1 MKSSLPWSLS
11 TSTKSTFIEGIAGEP
26 GSIRLSSNQA
36 LVLQPKYFL
45 MQMARPQCDTPL
57 VFNVWLDSCIAVP
70 HAGEWKE
77 RLDFFLTR
85 RASLVGTQLS
95 EVILTIRMLPVWSN
109 VSQVEKSSTEVTWT
123 CTYEPVGDAPA
134 PEHMKEGVVKVLKT
148 LEQAVKS
155 RQTFDPHTN
164 YWCIPGML
172 YGRLS
177 TTWTTSCPSTCLMSL
192 NLLQTSP

>member
-1 MKSSLPWSLS
+1 
-11 TSTKSTFIEGIAGEP
+11 
-26 GSIRLSSNQA
+26 
-36 LVLQPKYFL
+36 
-45 MQMARPQCDTPL
+45 
-57 VFNVWLDSCIAVP
+57 
-70 HAGEWKE
+70 
-77 RLDFFLTR
+77 
-85 RASLVGTQLS
+85 
-95 EVILTIRMLPVWSN
+95 
-109 VSQVEKSSTEVTWT
+109 
-123 CTYEPVGDAPA
+123 
-134 PEHMKEGVVKVLKT
+134 MKEGVVKVLKT